1 MRERPL
7 TRGFARVSHLQNDA
21 QAHDPVITLTK
32 DMRARGLRKK
42 GRPQLWRYTYSCSRK
57 KHPGEK
63 RGESSTINYPN
74 FS

>member
-7 TRGFARVSHLQNDA
+7 TRGFATVSHLQNDA

-42 GRPQLWRYTYSCSRK
+42 GRPQLWRLRTAAAAKNILVKSGGK
-57 KHPGEK
+57 VL
-63 RGESSTINYPN
+63 
-74 FS
+74 